1 MTVNMTEIKIEP
13 LDEDI
18 DNLEIK
24 KEIQEVV
31 EVKDPLDIKLEPVV
45 QDLPSLDDDED
56 LDVLDANLTNDK
68 PIEEDS
74 FSDNDN
80 DNDKDF
86 EPSEKSEE
94 SDEDIEVDIEDH
106 DQAEQ
111 TTSIELNGMTIV
123 QKGGYSKCPKCQ
135 KFIKSTFIIRH
146 IKLHDAKE
154 EKTVCPHENCGIT
167 FAKINNMFRHLRNVH
182 KSKEPFVCKHCGKRF
197 AKSKALASHLAL
209 HRAEKRK
216 LQVRI
221 VFENY
226 FKKSLILNANC
237 IHLLMLVLSTICLHF

>member
-45 QDLPSLDDDED
+45 QDLPILDDDED
-56 LDVLDANLTNDK
+56 LDVLDTIANDNDK
-68 PIEEDS
+68 NLDDKSIDS
-74 FSDNDN
+74 DISDNDD

-86 EPSEKSEE
+86 EPSEKS
-94 SDEDIEVDIEDH
+94 DEDIDVDIEQDSNDD

-221 VFENY
+221 LFEND
-226 FKKSLILNANC
+226 FEKS
-237 IHLLMLVLSTICLHF
+237 H

>member
-45 QDLPSLDDDED
+45 QDLPILDDDED
-56 LDVLDANLTNDK
+56 LDVLDTIANDNDK
-68 PIEEDS
+68 NLDDKSIDS
-74 FSDNDN
+74 DISDNDD

-86 EPSEKSEE
+86 EPSEKS
-94 SDEDIEVDIEDH
+94 DEDIEVDIEQDSNDD

-226 FKKSLILNANC
+226 FKKSHSEQLQIVFIYLC
-237 IHLLMLVLSTICLHF
+237 

>member
-45 QDLPSLDDDED
+45 QDLPILDDDED
-56 LDVLDANLTNDK
+56 LDVLDNIANNNEQNLDDK
-68 PIEEDS
+68 SIDS
-74 FSDNDN
+74 DISDNDD

-86 EPSEKSEE
+86 EPSEKS
-94 SDEDIEVDIEDH
+94 DEDIDVDIEQDSNDD

-226 FKKSLILNANC
+226 FKKVS
-237 IHLLMLVLSTICLHF
+237 F

>member
-45 QDLPSLDDDED
+45 QDLPILDDDED
-56 LDVLDANLTNDK
+56 LDVLDNIANNNDK
-68 PIEEDS
+68 NLDDKSIDS
-74 FSDNDN
+74 DISDNDD

-86 EPSEKSEE
+86 EPSEKS
-94 SDEDIEVDIEDH
+94 DEDIDVDIEQDSNDD

-216 LQVRI
+216 LQVRK

-226 FKKSLILNANC
+226 FKK
-237 IHLLMLVLSTICLHF
+237 VLF

>member
-45 QDLPSLDDDED
+45 QDLPILDDDED
-56 LDVLDANLTNDK
+56 LDILDIIANDNDK
-68 PIEEDS
+68 NLDDKSIDS
-74 FSDNDN
+74 DISDNDD

-86 EPSEKSEE
+86 EPSEKS
-94 SDEDIEVDIEDH
+94 DEDIEVDIEQDSNDD

-226 FKKSLILNANC
+226 FKKVS
-237 IHLLMLVLSTICLHF
+237 F

>member
-45 QDLPSLDDDED
+45 QDLPILDDDED

-94 SDEDIEVDIEDH
+94 SGDEDIEVDIEDH
-106 DQAEQ
+106 DDDQAEQ

-123 QKGGYSKCPKCQ
+123 QKG
-135 KFIKSTFIIRH
+135 
-146 IKLHDAKE
+146 D
-154 EKTVCPHENCGIT
+154 KTDEI
-167 FAKINNMFRHLRNVH
+167 
-182 KSKEPFVCKHCGKRF
+182 
-197 AKSKALASHLAL
+197 
-209 HRAEKRK
+209 
-216 LQVRI
+216 RI
-221 VFENY
+221 VEQLEF
-226 FKKSLILNANC
+226 
-237 IHLLMLVLSTICLHF
+237 

>member
-56 LDVLDANLTNDK
+56 LDVLDANLTYDK

-94 SDEDIEVDIEDH
+94 SDEDNIEVDIEDH
-106 DQAEQ
+106 DDDQAEQ

-226 FKKSLILNANC
+226 FKSLILKKCKLNSFY
-237 IHLLMLVLSTICLHF
+237 LRY

>member
-1 MTVNMTEIKIEP
+1 MTEIKIEP

-56 LDVLDANLTNDK
+56 LDVLDTIANDNDK
-68 PIEEDS
+68 NLDDKSIDS
-74 FSDNDN
+74 DISDNDD

-86 EPSEKSEE
+86 EPSEKS
-94 SDEDIEVDIEDH
+94 DEDIEVDIEQDSNDD

-154 EKTVCPHENCGIT
+154 EKTVCPHENCNIT

-226 FKKSLILNANC
+226 FKKSHSKNMQIE
-237 IHLLMLVLSTICLHF
+237 FFF

>member
-45 QDLPSLDDDED
+45 QDLPILDDDED
-56 LDVLDANLTNDK
+56 LDVLDTIANDNDK
-68 PIEEDS
+68 NLDDKSIDS
-74 FSDNDN
+74 DISDNDD

-86 EPSEKSEE
+86 EPSEKS
-94 SDEDIEVDIEDH
+94 DEDIDVDIEQDSNDD

-226 FKKSLILNANC
+226 SKGL
-237 IHLLMLVLSTICLHF
+237 IHLI

>member
-1 MTVNMTEIKIEP
+1 MTEIKIEP

-45 QDLPSLDDDED
+45 QDLPILDDDED
-56 LDVLDANLTNDK
+56 LDSLDNIANDNDK
-68 PIEEDS
+68 NLDDKSIDY
-74 FSDNDN
+74 SDNDD

-86 EPSEKSEE
+86 EPSEKS
-94 SDEDIEVDIEDH
+94 DEDIDVDIEQDSNDD

-226 FKKSLILNANC
+226 SKSL
-237 IHLLMLVLSTICLHF
+237 T

>member
-1 MTVNMTEIKIEP
+1 MTEIKIEP
-13 LDEDI
+13 IEEDDYEDLD
-18 DNLEIK
+18 IK
-24 KEIQEVV
+24 KEVQEIV

-45 QDLPSLDDDED
+45 QDLPILDDDED
-56 LDVLDANLTNDK
+56 LDDLDDK
-68 PIEEDS
+68 TEKSEKSTEEDS
-74 FSDNDN
+74 DDISDNEN
-80 DNDKDF
+80 NDKDF
-86 EPSEKSEE
+86 EPSEKSEKSEE
-94 SDEDIEVDIEDH
+94 SDDEPDEDIEVDIEH
-106 DQAEQ
+106 DSEDEQ

-154 EKTVCPHENCGIT
+154 EKTVCPHENCNIT

-221 VFENY
+221 LFEND
-226 FKKSLILNANC
+226 FEKS
-237 IHLLMLVLSTICLHF
+237 H

>member
-13 LDEDI
+13 LDDNI

-24 KEIQEVV
+24 KEIQEIV

-45 QDLPSLDDDED
+45 QDLPMLDDDED
-56 LDVLDANLTNDK
+56 LDDLDDK
-68 PIEEDS
+68 TEKSEKSEKFEKSEKSHLEEDS
-74 FSDNDN
+74 DISDN

-86 EPSEKSEE
+86 EPEKSEE
-94 SDEDIEVDIEDH
+94 SEDEDIEVDIEH
-106 DQAEQ
+106 DSDEDEQ

-123 QKGGYSKCPKCQ
+123 QKGGYSKCPRCQ

-154 EKTVCPHENCGIT
+154 EKTVCPHENCNIT

-226 FKKSLILNANC
+226 SKSLI
-237 IHLLMLVLSTICLHF
+237 

>member
-45 QDLPSLDDDED
+45 QDLPILDDDED
-56 LDVLDANLTNDK
+56 LDVLDTIANDNDK
-68 PIEEDS
+68 NLDDKSIDS
-74 FSDNDN
+74 DISDNDD

-86 EPSEKSEE
+86 EPSEKS
-94 SDEDIEVDIEDH
+94 DEDIEVDIEHDSVDD

-221 VFENY
+221 LFEND
-226 FKKSLILNANC
+226 FEKS
-237 IHLLMLVLSTICLHF
+237 H

>member
-56 LDVLDANLTNDK
+56 LDVLDTIANHNDK
-68 PIEEDS
+68 NLDDKSIDS
-74 FSDNDN
+74 DISDNDD

-86 EPSEKSEE
+86 EPSEKS
-94 SDEDIEVDIEDH
+94 DEDIEVDIEQDSNDD

-154 EKTVCPHENCGIT
+154 EKTTCPHENCNIT

-221 VFENY
+221 VSENY
-226 FKKSLILNANC
+226 LKSL
-237 IHLLMLVLSTICLHF
+237 TG